1 MKIYV
6 SNMTNNTVDY
16 DRKFLNFSMRQALL
30 SKEDEINFIKDWQ
43 LSKNQKSLNKI
54 VSSHL
59 RLVISIANKFKNYGL
74 PINELVQEGNVGL
87 MQAVDKFD
95 LDRDVRFSTYSS
107 WWIKAAM
114 QTFILKNWS
123 IVRIGTTAAQKSL
136 FFKLK
141 TIMSKIEK
149 DNNSS
154 FNDYHQQK
162 LAEDIGVKFK
172 DIEDMKGRLS
182 GSDQSLNATFSENSE
197 LEIQDLLVDQRAS
210 PEQNAILTKDTK
222 TISNLIN
229 EALNK
234 LPEREKKIIGAR
246 QLSENT
252 VTLQELGKDLG
263 ISKERV
269 RQLEN
274 RALNKLKL
282 SLQKKVNKSDYLLT
296 S

>member
-1 MKIYV
+1 MYV

-16 DRKFLNFSMRQALL
+16 DKKFLNFSMRQALL

-54 VSSHL
+54 VSAHL
-59 RLVISIANKFKNYGL
+59 RLVISIANKFRNYGL

-149 DNNSS
+149 DNDSS

-210 PEQNAILTKDTK
+210 PEQNVILTNDTK

>member
-1 MKIYV
+1 
-6 SNMTNNTVDY
+6 MTHDIVDY

-30 SKEDEINFIKDWQ
+30 TKEDEVNYIRSWQ
-43 LSKNQKSLNKI
+43 LHRNKESINKI

-59 RLVISIANKFKNYGL
+59 RLVISLANKFKNYGL

-95 LDRDVRFSTYSS
+95 LNRDVRFSTYAS

-141 TIMSKIEK
+141 TIMTKIEK
-149 DNNSS
+149 ENNTS
-154 FNDYHQQK
+154 FNDYHQRK
-162 LAEDIGVKFK
+162 LAEDIGIKFK
-172 DIEDMKGRLS
+172 DIEEMKGRLS

-197 LEIQDLLVDQRAS
+197 LEVQDLLIDERAS

-229 EALNK
+229 EALNR

-252 VTLQELGKDLG
+252 ITLQELGKDLG

-274 RALNKLKL
+274 RALSKLKL

>member
-1 MKIYV
+1 
-6 SNMTNNTVDY
+6 MTNNTVDY
-16 DRKFLNFSMRQALL
+16 DKKFLNFSMRQDLL

-54 VSSHL
+54 VSAHL
-59 RLVISIANKFKNYGL
+59 RLVISIANKFRNYGL

-149 DNNSS
+149 DNDSS

>member
-1 MKIYV
+1 
-6 SNMTNNTVDY
+6 MTNNTVDY
-16 DRKFLNFSMRQALL
+16 DKKFLNFSMRQDLL

-43 LSKNQKSLNKI
+43 LSKNQKSLYKI
-54 VSSHL
+54 VSAHL
-59 RLVISIANKFKNYGL
+59 RLVISIANKFRNYGL

-149 DNNSS
+149 DNDSS

-197 LEIQDLLVDQRAS
+197 LAIQDLLVDQRAS

>member
-1 MKIYV
+1 
-6 SNMTNNTVDY
+6 MTNNNVDY
-16 DRKFLNFSMRQALL
+16 DKKFLNFSMRQALL

-43 LSKNQKSLNKI
+43 LSKNNKSLNKI
-54 VSSHL
+54 VSAHL
-59 RLVISIANKFKNYGL
+59 RLVISIANKFRNYGL

-197 LEIQDLLVDQRAS
+197 LELQDLLVDQRAS
-210 PEQNAILTKDTK
+210 PEQNVILTKDTK

-229 EALNK
+229 EALSK
-234 LPEREKKIIGAR
+234 LPDREKKIIGAR

>member
-1 MKIYV
+1 
-6 SNMTNNTVDY
+6 MTNNIVDY
-16 DRKFLNFSMRQALL
+16 DKKFLNFSMRQALL

-59 RLVISIANKFKNYGL
+59 RLVISIANKFRNYGL

-149 DNNSS
+149 DNDSS

-197 LEIQDLLVDQRAS
+197 LELQDLLVDQRAS

-229 EALNK
+229 EALSK
-234 LPEREKKIIGAR
+234 LPDREKKIIGAR